1 MLQKALSG
9 ELEGARAQLAD
20 LRQAVGRAQS
30 PVQMRSMLR
39 GCVLTQVLKVQR
51 ELGERYSAACCADSP
66 DFWQEQERLLAELDE
81 WGHNSQRGYM
91 DRARDYIAA
100 HFSDSGLSLNEV
112 SGHVGLSVSYLS
124 SLFSKYQPP
133 GFSHY
138 LRQYRVEQARLLLES
153 TDASVTEIGYQTGF
167 NSSNSFIRTFKS
179 LVGETPGRYR
189 ERCQGGKY
197 ENGKD
202 DDT

>member
-1 MLQKALSG
+1 MFAALGLQGGPGLAVH
-9 ELEGARAQLAD
+9 GA
-20 LRQAVGRAQS
+20 
-30 PVQMRSMLR
+30 
-39 GCVLTQVLKVQR
+39 
-51 ELGERYSAACCADSP
+51 
-66 DFWQEQERLLAELDE
+66 
-81 WGHNSQRGYM
+81 GHQ
-91 DRARDYIAA
+91 
-100 HFSDSGLSLNEV
+100 
-112 SGHVGLSVSYLS
+112 
-124 SLFSKYQPP
+124 
-133 GFSHY
+133 
-138 LRQYRVEQARLLLES
+138 QARLLLES

>member
-1 MLQKALSG
+1 MKNYSQI
-9 ELEGARAQLAD
+9 
-20 LRQAVGRAQS
+20 
-30 PVQMRSMLR
+30 
-39 GCVLTQVLKVQR
+39 VQR
-51 ELGERYSAACCADSP
+51 CITYTDFHYAEPLTLAFFAD
-66 DFWQEQERLLAELDE
+66 
-81 WGHNSQRGYM
+81 M
-91 DRARDYIAA
+91 C
-100 HFSDSGLSLNEV
+100 
-112 SGHVGLSVSYLS
+112 HVTKSYLS